1 MYGKWVWVA
10 WECVGQMMTWFCS
23 DQLWS
28 IGARTQG
35 CVDTARFSQSTQPLQ
50 CGIPVW
56 LPYDQYVSS
65 VTVCDSVLFSVR
77 TWPSAVGFPDS
88 LVCLS
93 VTMCHEFGSL
103 HQKPHWQTLHNFG
116 MSIREDCWK
125 VYTVYLFWH
134 CSFQKSCSNS
144 KIFKRLSLWSF
155 SMPQGLSRVA
165 SALTS

>member
-1 MYGKWVWVA
+1 MRGTNDDVI
-10 WECVGQMMTWFCS
+10 CS
-23 DQLWS
+23 DQIWS

-88 LVCLS
+88 LFCLS
-93 VTMCHEFGSL
+93 VTICHEFGL